1 MVYSQHDAIGDH
13 MTKKEA
19 AELFGN
25 YAKLARALGI
35 TKSAISGWPDDLR
48 QDQIDRVV
56 GAAIRLG
63 KRPKQKSAA

>member
-1 MVYSQHDAIGDH
+1 

-25 YAKLARALGI
+25 YADLARALGI
-35 TKSAISGWPDDLR
+35 TKQAISGWPDDLR
-48 QDQIDRVV
+48 QEQVDRVN

-63 KRPKQKSAA
+63 KLPKPQTTASDAA